1 MSERLVVI
9 GGDAGGMTAASQA
22 RRRRTKD
29 DLSITVFEKSGWIS
43 YSACG
48 EPYFISGEV
57 PELTSLLAR
66 SPEKFAQAGIDVHL
80 HHEVLGIDTGAHTV
94 TVKRPDGTTFEE
106 PWDQLV
112 YATGASPIRPPI
124 PGLDSPGVH
133 VLRTLDDAAAISEL
147 AGSSSRALVIGA
159 GYIGIEVAEAL
170 AMRGLDVTAVDIFES
185 VLVRTFDP
193 EMGALVQAEM
203 ERNGVA
209 VSVGTTIEEILV
221 EDGRAVGARAGDQ
234 VFDADFIVMGG
245 GATPNVALAE
255 AAGIPLGPTGAI
267 AVDDHMRTGV
277 PGVWAAG
284 DAAESLHRLTGL
296 PVNFQLGT
304 VANKHGRVAGINI
317 GGGDASFPG
326 VLGTAITRAF
336 DKEVARTGLIRSEA
350 EAAGIEVFQGSVD
363 SSTTAGYMPEKEPMT
378 VTVTA
383 GADGT
388 LLGGQIVGG
397 RGAGK
402 RIDTLATAIWAG
414 LHGHDFA
421 MADLSYAPPFSGTW
435 DPVTIAARRAADAAA
450 KA

>member
-1 MSERLVVI
+1 MTERLVVI

-22 RRRRTKD
+22 RRRRSQD

-66 SPEKFAQAGIDVHL
+66 SPEKFAQSGIDVHI
-80 HHEVLGIDTGAHTV
+80 HHEVVAIDTEGHTV
-94 TVKRPDGTTFEE
+94 TVKRPDGSRLEE

-124 PGLDSPGVH
+124 EGLDSPGVH
-133 VLRTLDDAAAISEL
+133 VLRTLDDAAAISQR
-147 AGSSSRALVIGA
+147 AGNSSSALVIGA
-159 GYIGIEVAEAL
+159 GYIGVEVAEAL
-170 AMRGLDVTAVDIFES
+170 AMRGLAVTVVDIFDS
-185 VLVRTFDP
+185 VLVRTMDP
-193 EMGALVQAEM
+193 ELGSLAQAEL
-203 ERNGVA
+203 EANGVEVA
-209 VSVGTTIEEILV
+209 VGTTIEKILTK
-221 EDGRAVGARAGDQ
+221 DGRAVGARAGDQ

-245 GATPNVALAE
+245 GASPNVDLA
-255 AAGIPLGPTGAI
+255 ADAGIPLGPTGAI
-267 AVDDHMRTGV
+267 AVDERMRTGV

-284 DAAESLHRLTGL
+284 DAAESIHRLTGR

-304 VANKHGRVAGINI
+304 VANKHGRVAGTNI
-317 GGGDASFPG
+317 GGGDATFPG
-326 VLGTAITRAF
+326 VLGTAITRVF
-336 DKEVARTGLIRSEA
+336 DKEVARTGLIRTEA
-350 EAAGIEVFQGSVD
+350 EEAGIEVFQGTVD
-363 SSTTAGYMPEKEPMT
+363 SSTTAGYMPGKQSMT
-378 VTVTA
+378 VTVTVS
-383 GADGT
+383 ADGT

-414 LHGHDFA
+414 MNGHDFA

-435 DPVTIAARRAADAAA
+435 DPVAIAARRAADTAA